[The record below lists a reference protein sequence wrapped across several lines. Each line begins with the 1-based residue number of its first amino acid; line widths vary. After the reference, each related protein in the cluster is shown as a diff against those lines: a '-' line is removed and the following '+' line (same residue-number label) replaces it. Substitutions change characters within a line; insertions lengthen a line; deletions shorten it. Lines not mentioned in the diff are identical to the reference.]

1 MQYRDYGNE
10 GYKVSAFG
18 MGCMRVPHVKDEHGN
33 KIIQREEAIKMIRYA
48 ADTGYLF

>member
-18 MGCMRVPHVKDEHGN
+18 MGCTRVPHV
-33 KIIQREEAIKMIRYA
+33 RMSMAVTR
-48 ADTGYLF
+48 